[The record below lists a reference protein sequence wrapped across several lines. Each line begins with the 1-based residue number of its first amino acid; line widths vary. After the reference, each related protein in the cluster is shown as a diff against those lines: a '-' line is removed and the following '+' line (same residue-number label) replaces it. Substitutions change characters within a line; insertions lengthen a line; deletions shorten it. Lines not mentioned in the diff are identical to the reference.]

1 MLRFKDKPIKIDQ
14 LDPILSSLKRIKK
27 ITAKGKTVN
36 TGINEVVSWE
46 DKKWCDCFQN
56 VVKTVLRLDLKNVC
70 IGEMGRGVLKVLLE
84 N

>member
-1 MLRFKDKPIKIDQ
+1 MLRFKDKSVKIDQ

-46 DKKWCDCFQN
+46 DKKYQKHSVVWLLKN
-56 VVKTVLRLDLKNVC
+56 VVKAVLRLDF
-70 IGEMGRGVLKVLLE
+70 
-84 N
+84 